1 MQTVLVV
8 DDSPLMHR
16 VLAGHLAEEG
26 CAVRGALAPDDA
38 FEQARDN
45 PPDLILL
52 DLVMR
57 GGCGYELLR
66 RLKADVRTADVP
78 VIVVSGTSDV
88 RGKVRAFDL
97 GAIDYVVKPFDRA
110 ELRARVRSAL
120 RLKRYH
126 DLLAERSSIDA
137 VTGLYNRAYLDR
149 RLDEEIAGARR
160 YKRRFALVL
169 VDVDH
174 FKEINDTHGH
184 PCGDRVLGGI
194 AEVLQA
200 SVRNGDAACRFG
212 GEEFALLLV
221 ESGRE
226 EAALVALR
234 VRERVAALQMMAAG
248 VPLSRTVSLGA
259 ATSDDFAASTL
270 TRAAI
275 VDAADR
281 ALYAAKRGGRNR
293 LCLAPP
299 RTASG
304 SYPKA
309 AAPIEVPNSRAA
321 G

>member
-16 VLAGHLAEEG
+16 LLAGHLADEG
-26 CAVRGALAPDDA
+26 CAVRGALTPADA
-38 FEQARDN
+38 LSQACAA

-52 DLVMR
+52 DLVMG
-57 GGCGYELLR
+57 GGCGYELLQ
-66 RLKADVRTADVP
+66 RLKSDPRTGDVP
-78 VIVVSGTSDV
+78 VVVLSATSDV

-97 GAIDYVVKPFDRA
+97 GAIDYVVKPFDRT

-126 DLLAERSSIDA
+126 DLLATRSSIDA
-137 VTGLYNRAYLDR
+137 LTGLWNRSYLDR

-160 YKRRFALVL
+160 YRRRFALVL
-169 VDVDH
+169 VDIDH
-174 FKEINDTHGH
+174 FKEINDTYGH
-184 PCGDRVLGGI
+184 PCGDRVLGSI

-200 SVRNGDAACRFG
+200 SLRAGDAACRFG
-212 GEEFALLLV
+212 GEEFALLLA

-226 EAALVALR
+226 EAAGVALR
-234 VRERVAALQMMAAG
+234 VRGRIAALEHMAGG
-248 VPLSRTVSLGA
+248 VPLRRTASLGIA
-259 ATSDDFAASTL
+259 SSDDFPAAQL

-275 VDAADR
+275 VEAADR

-299 RTASG
+299 RIVTA
-304 SYPKA
+304 A
-309 AAPIEVPNSRAA
+309 NDNARAVV
-321 G
+321 

>member
-16 VLAGHLAEEG
+16 LLAGHLAEEG
-26 CAVRGALAPDDA
+26 CAVRGALGPDEA
-38 FEQARDN
+38 FDKACES

-52 DLVMR
+52 DLVMG
-57 GGCGYELLR
+57 GGCGFDLLR
-66 RLKADVRTADVP
+66 RLKRDARTIDVP
-78 VIVVSGTSDV
+78 VIVLSGASDV

-126 DLLAERSSIDA
+126 DLLATRSSIDA
-137 VTGLYNRAYLDR
+137 LTGLWNRTHFDK
-149 RLDEEIAGARR
+149 RLADEVAGARR

-174 FKEINDTHGH
+174 FKEVNDTYGH
-184 PCGDRVLGGI
+184 PCGDRLLGGI

-200 SVRNGDAACRFG
+200 SVRTGDVACRFG
-212 GEEFALLLV
+212 GEEFALLLT

-226 EAALVALR
+226 EAAVVALR
-234 VRERVAALQMMAAG
+234 VRERVAALQTMAAG
-248 VPLSRTVSLGA
+248 VPLTRTVSLGA
-259 ATSDDFAASTL
+259 ATSDDFAATLL
-270 TRAAI
+270 TRDSIVEAAN
-275 VDAADR
+275 R
-281 ALYAAKRGGRNR
+281 ALYAAKRSGRNR

-299 RTASG
+299 RTVAASNDNAR
-304 SYPKA
+304 A
-309 AAPIEVPNSRAA
+309 AA